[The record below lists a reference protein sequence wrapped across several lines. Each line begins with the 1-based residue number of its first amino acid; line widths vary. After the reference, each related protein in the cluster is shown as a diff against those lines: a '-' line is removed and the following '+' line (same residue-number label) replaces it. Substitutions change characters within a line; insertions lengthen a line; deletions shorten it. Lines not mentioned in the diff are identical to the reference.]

1 MPSPIYV
8 NDITKLKVNK
18 ISNYFSV
25 SKTTT
30 MVDKLSKAHNLK
42 KRAFRKCSHSRYC
55 DNKDDHVSN
64 SLIHVGITKRK
75 MIAVDNDNI
84 NSCIN
89 DSSIAFNLHLK
100 EVKALPL
107 TKRVKFLL
115 PDSIND
121 V

>member
-8 NDITKLKVNK
+8 NDITKLKITK

-25 SKTTT
+25 SKTKT

-42 KRAFRKCSHSRYC
+42 KRAFGKCSHSRYC

-89 DSSIAFNLHLK
+89 DSSIAFSLHLK
-100 EVKALPL
+100 EVKTLPQ
-107 TKRVKFLL
+107 TKHVKLMSS
-115 PDSIND
+115 DTIN